1 MAEAL
6 DVTAEEYHDIFGTS
20 EEEDAD
26 IDFEGS
32 DIEVQQM
39 DSDEEL
45 EEEAEESRN
54 EDNAADA
61 IDEQT
66 AWSNELS
73 DFVILPFNSQCGI
86 KVEVPPES
94 RSDFFF
100 NLIFSDELIDI
111 IVRETNR
118 YARQKLAGNDT
129 RLAKWHDTTRQEVKA
144 YFGICLVMGINNLPR
159 LAMYWSSDPFI
170 GNTGIQ
176 NIMTKNRF
184 EELSQYLH
192 FSNSETEPQRGEE
205 NFDRLYKVRSLLS
218 GVLENSQKAYEPSKN
233 LSIDEGMIAFKG
245 RLSFRQYMPA
255 KPTKYGIK
263 VWMAAD
269 SENGYVNNFSVYLGK
284 EANVPRVNGLG
295 YDVVMKMASP
305 FLRKHRHIFFDNFF
319 TSTKLMEDLLAQ
331 DTYAC
336 GTVRSNRKDLPP
348 CAKNKLKQ
356 GEKVSAQR
364 GKIIFTKWHDKRD
377 ISFLSS
383 NVLPSEPSRL
393 VPRKKNGRNIQI
405 EKPRVADVYTAD
417 MGGVDR
423 ADQLRSFYFAG
434 YSSRKWYRYIFWFLF
449 NLSVCNS
456 FILESI
462 YRTNQG
468 ERKRPMINFRL
479 DLAKRLINGFS
490 QRKRKRRS
498 QEALNQ
504 PVAREEHI
512 SVHVQGRKRKC
523 VQCIQ
528 AGRRTPKGYKVE
540 TRFECS
546 LCKVALCRTCHNEY
560 HARA

>member
-45 EEEAEESRN
+45 EEEAEESNN

-423 ADQLRSFYFAG
+423 ADQLQSFYFAG

-512 SVHVQGRKRKC
+512 SVHVQGRKRKW

-546 LCKVALCRTCHNEY
+546 LCKVALCCTCHNEY

>member
-1 MAEAL
+1 MTEAL

-45 EEEAEESRN
+45 EEEAEESNN

>member
-1 MAEAL
+1 MAEPSIL
-6 DVTAEEYHDIFGTS
+6 TAEEYHDIFGTS
-20 EEEDAD
+20 DEEDGD
-26 IDFEGS
+26 IDPEGS
-32 DIEVQQM
+32 DIEVQEFY
-39 DSDEEL
+39 SDEEA
-45 EEEAEESRN
+45 EEEAEDRN
-54 EDNAADA
+54 NEGNVVDA
-61 IDEQT
+61 IDELA
-66 AWSNELS
+66 AWSNVLL
-73 DFVILPFNSQCGI
+73 DFVISQFNGQSGI
-86 KVEVPPES
+86 KVEVPAEAT
-94 RSDFFF
+94 SDFFF
-100 NLIFSDELIDI
+100 NLIFGDELIDL

-118 YARQKLAGNDT
+118 YARQKLEGNDT
-129 RLAKWHDTTRQEVKA
+129 RLAKWQDTTRQEVKA
-144 YFGICLVMGINNLPR
+144 YLGICLVMGINNLPR

-176 NIMTKNRF
+176 NVMTKNRF

-192 FSNSETEPQRGEE
+192 FSNSATEPQRGEE
-205 NFDRLYKVRSLLS
+205 NFDRLYKVRALLS
-218 GVLENSQKAYEPSKN
+218 GVLENAQKAYEPSKN

-269 SENGYVNNFSVYLGK
+269 SQNGYVNNFSVYLGK

-295 YDVVMKMASP
+295 YDVVMKMATP
-305 FLRKHRHIFFDNFF
+305 FLKKHRHIFFDNFF

-348 CAKNKLKQ
+348 CAKNKLRQ

-364 GKIIFTKWHDKRD
+364 GKIVFTKWHDKRD
-377 ISFLSS
+377 ISFLST

-405 EKPRVADVYTAD
+405 EKPRVADVYTAN

-434 YSSRKWYRYIFWFLF
+434 YSSRKWYRYIFWFLI
-449 NLSVCNS
+449 NLSVCNGY
-456 FILESI
+456 ILELI
-462 YRTNQG
+462 HRTTQG
-468 ERKRPMINFRL
+468 KRKRPLISFRL
-479 DLAKRLINGFS
+479 DLAKQLINDFS

-498 QEALNQ
+498 QEALQQ
-504 PVAREEHI
+504 PVDRELHV
-512 SVHVQGRKRKC
+512 SVHVEGRKRKC
-523 VQCIQ
+523 FQCSK

-540 TRFECS
+540 TRFECR
-546 LCKVALCRTCHNEY
+546 LCKVALCKPCHDEY
-560 HARA
+560 HARV

>member
-45 EEEAEESRN
+45 EEEAEESNN

-356 GEKVSAQR
+356 GEKVFAQR

>member
-1 MAEAL
+1 
-6 DVTAEEYHDIFGTS
+6 
-20 EEEDAD
+20 
-26 IDFEGS
+26 
-32 DIEVQQM
+32 
-39 DSDEEL
+39 
-45 EEEAEESRN
+45 
-54 EDNAADA
+54 
-61 IDEQT
+61 
-66 AWSNELS
+66 
-73 DFVILPFNSQCGI
+73 
-86 KVEVPPES
+86 
-94 RSDFFF
+94 
-100 NLIFSDELIDI
+100 
-111 IVRETNR
+111 
-118 YARQKLAGNDT
+118 
-129 RLAKWHDTTRQEVKA
+129 
-144 YFGICLVMGINNLPR
+144 
-159 LAMYWSSDPFI
+159 
-170 GNTGIQ
+170 
-176 NIMTKNRF
+176 MTKNRF
-184 EELSQYLH
+184 EELSQYLP
-192 FSNSETEPQRGEE
+192 FSNSEKEPQHGEE
-205 NFDRLYKVRSLLS
+205 NFDHLYKVRSLLS
-218 GVLENSQKAYEPSKN
+218 GVLENSRKAYEPSKN

-245 RLSFRQYMPA
+245 RLSFRQYIPA

-269 SENGYVNNFSVYLGK
+269 SQNGYVNNFSVYLGK

-305 FLRKHRHIFFDNFF
+305 FLKKHRHFFFDNFF

-348 CAKNKLKQ
+348 SAKNKLGQ
-356 GEKVSAQR
+356 RGKVCTQR

-377 ISFLSS
+377 ISFLST

-393 VPRKKNGRNIQI
+393 VAQKNGRNIQI

-423 ADQLRSFYFAG
+423 ADQLWSFYFAG

-468 ERKRPMINFRL
+468 ERKRTMINFRL
-479 DLAKRLINGFS
+479 DLAKKLIDGFT

-498 QEALNQ
+498 HEALTQ

-528 AGRRTPKGYKVE
+528 AG
-540 TRFECS
+540 
-546 LCKVALCRTCHNEY
+546 
-560 HARA
+560 

>member
-45 EEEAEESRN
+45 EEEAEESNN

-479 DLAKRLINGFS
+479 DLAKRLIKGFS

-523 VQCIQ
+523 VQWIQ

>member
-1 MAEAL
+1 MRNMAEAL

-20 EEEDAD
+20 DEEDAD

-32 DIEVQQM
+32 DIEVQQI
-39 DSDEEL
+39 DSDGEL
-45 EEEAEESRN
+45 EEEAEESNN
-54 EDNAADA
+54 EDDAADA

-73 DFVILPFNSQCGI
+73 DFVISQFNSQCGI

-94 RSDFFF
+94 KSDFFF
-100 NLIFSDELIDI
+100 NLIFSDELIDL

-118 YARQKLAGNDT
+118 YARQKLAGNNT
-129 RLAKWHDTTRQEVKA
+129 RLAKWHDVTRQELKA

-159 LAMYWSSDPFI
+159 LAMYWSSDPLI

-205 NFDRLYKVRSLLS
+205 NFDRLYKVRSLLL

-269 SENGYVNNFSVYLGK
+269 SKNGYVNNFSVYLGK

-305 FLRKHRHIFFDNFF
+305 FLKKHRHIFFDNFF

-336 GTVRSNRKDLPP
+336 GTVRSNRKDLPA
-348 CAKNKLKQ
+348 CAKNKLRQ
-356 GEKVSAQR
+356 GEKVCAQR

-377 ISFLSS
+377 ICFLST

-393 VPRKKNGRNIQI
+393 VPRKK
-405 EKPRVADVYTAD
+405 
-417 MGGVDR
+417 
-423 ADQLRSFYFAG
+423 
-434 YSSRKWYRYIFWFLF
+434 KW
-449 NLSVCNS
+449 
-456 FILESI
+456 
-462 YRTNQG
+462 
-468 ERKRPMINFRL
+468 
-479 DLAKRLINGFS
+479 AK
-490 QRKRKRRS
+490 
-498 QEALNQ
+498 
-504 PVAREEHI
+504 
-512 SVHVQGRKRKC
+512 
-523 VQCIQ
+523 
-528 AGRRTPKGYKVE
+528 Y
-540 TRFECS
+540 
-546 LCKVALCRTCHNEY
+546 
-560 HARA
+560 

>member
-45 EEEAEESRN
+45 EEEAEESSN

-423 ADQLRSFYFAG
+423 ADQLQSFYFAG

>member
-45 EEEAEESRN
+45 EEEAEESSN

-144 YFGICLVMGINNLPR
+144 YFGMCLVMGINNLPR

>member
-45 EEEAEESRN
+45 EEEAEESNN

>member
-255 KPTKYGIK
+255 KPTEYGIK

-423 ADQLRSFYFAG
+423 ADQLQSFYFAG